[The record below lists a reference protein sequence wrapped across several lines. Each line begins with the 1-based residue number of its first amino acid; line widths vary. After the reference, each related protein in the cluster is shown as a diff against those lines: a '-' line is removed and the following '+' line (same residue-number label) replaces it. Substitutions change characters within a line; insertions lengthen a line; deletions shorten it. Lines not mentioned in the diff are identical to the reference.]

1 MPQIVVLGVDMGED
15 DGAYR
20 QFLADN
26 RVAFLTIRDAQQHS
40 NALYG
45 TSRPPGDLRH
55 RSQGPDPT
63 EVHRTPGLDLARNC
77 ELPFPPVGAC
87 ASCYDGVMTTNLDV
101 LYRYELHP
109 TEAAMIAL
117 GKARGVYGIR
127 KIVLDE
133 KQKTM
138 RVEFDFTRLNRS
150 VVMELLRTAGIDIVE
165 EVPLAA
171 PPAPAAEPAV
181 PLPPK

>member
-1 MPQIVVLGVDMGED
+1 
-15 DGAYR
+15 
-20 QFLADN
+20 
-26 RVAFLTIRDAQQHS
+26 
-40 NALYG
+40 
-45 TSRPPGDLRH
+45 
-55 RSQGPDPT
+55 
-63 EVHRTPGLDLARNC
+63 
-77 ELPFPPVGAC
+77 
-87 ASCYDGVMTTNLDV
+87 MTTNLDV

-127 KIVLDE
+127 RIVLDE

-150 VVMELLRTAGIDIVE
+150 VVTELLRSAGIDIVE
-165 EVPLAA
+165 EVPLSA
-171 PPAPAAEPAV
+171 PPAPAAEPAA

>member
-1 MPQIVVLGVDMGED
+1 
-15 DGAYR
+15 
-20 QFLADN
+20 
-26 RVAFLTIRDAQQHS
+26 
-40 NALYG
+40 
-45 TSRPPGDLRH
+45 
-55 RSQGPDPT
+55 
-63 EVHRTPGLDLARNC
+63 
-77 ELPFPPVGAC
+77 
-87 ASCYDGVMTTNLDV
+87 MTTNLDV

-150 VVMELLRTAGIDIVE
+150 VVMELLRSAGIDIVE
-165 EVPLAA
+165 EVPPAA
-171 PPAPAAEPAV
+171 PPTPAAEPAA

>member
-1 MPQIVVLGVDMGED
+1 
-15 DGAYR
+15 
-20 QFLADN
+20 
-26 RVAFLTIRDAQQHS
+26 
-40 NALYG
+40 
-45 TSRPPGDLRH
+45 
-55 RSQGPDPT
+55 
-63 EVHRTPGLDLARNC
+63 
-77 ELPFPPVGAC
+77 
-87 ASCYDGVMTTNLDV
+87 MTTNLDV

-150 VVMELLRTAGIDIVE
+150 VVMELLRSCRHRHRRRSPAGS
-165 EVPLAA
+165 PAGARSRARGALAA
-171 PPAPAAEPAV
+171 EVSRLAGSPAGRRISRQSSTEV
-181 PLPPK
+181 LRRHSH